1 MKKFSEWIIAIGEG
15 SIGTYSD
22 SNINLE
28 ILEDLDLLIE
38 NTGDSM
44 VDIVNSTYPNFLQR
58 LSYSTYFKD
67 RAILAPKN
75 EIVDKVIEYMLYLI
89 PLEEKTY
96 LNANSLYLTD
106 NDFDTQSS
114 IHTPKFM
121 NTIKTFSLP
130 NHKLKL
136 KIGFPI
142 MLLQNI
148 DPLLDCVVEQD
159 WLSLEWEIM
168 F

>member
-96 LNANSLYLTD
+96 LNANSPILRTMILT
-106 NDFDTQSS
+106 
-114 IHTPKFM
+114 
-121 NTIKTFSLP
+121 
-130 NHKLKL
+130 
-136 KIGFPI
+136 
-142 MLLQNI
+142 
-148 DPLLDCVVEQD
+148 
-159 WLSLEWEIM
+159 
-168 F
+168 